1 MALLPCVMIQNRVAT
16 AILDCMQGKLGE
28 HPLAELIREIAA
40 AGLSGALRLSRERAK
55 VAIYFEEGRL
65 AFATS
70 NLRAH
75 RLREVVKRNGLTDAH
90 VAEFPRKALDEELAA
105 AMIQRGL
112 LRPETLAAIRG
123 NQVCDVLRL
132 ALLWTDGAWEFDSRV
147 RLADDIRVQIDVN
160 RLLLECARHLPASF
174 VAARLARANG
184 TYLRA
189 GNNNATNLLPTEAFI
204 LSHASA
210 AVTLGELALLSG
222 VGEEDG
228 YRAIYALSLSGL
240 LQGSDWPVALGAEA
254 SPVTTKAPRTGRSAT
269 VAGEADEID
278 KVADV
283 EALFVRLLL
292 AKDHYEV
299 LDVARLAT
307 SDELKNAYHALA
319 RRFHPDRFYQSD
331 AQLRTRVE
339 SAFARIAQA
348 YETLSDQPLRADYD
362 ARRTTK
368 PAATGGQKSAPVAK
382 GPNGAKQS
390 APRANANRAETS
402 FQHGME
408 ALKRNRP
415 DEAIRFLAEA
425 AMLSPREARY
435 RAHYGHVLIRQ
446 SNTRRIAET
455 ELQAALS
462 IEPDNSSYRVM
473 LAELYKQLGLQRRAE
488 GELERALAADP
499 KNEAARSLLL
509 SLKSKS
515 QKS

>member
-1 MALLPCVMIQNRVAT
+1 MIQNGSCRGAGSRSN
-16 AILDCMQGKLGE
+16 MQGQLGE

-55 VAIYFEEGRL
+55 VAIYFEEGKL
-65 AFATS
+65 VFATS

-90 VAEFPRKALDEELAA
+90 VAEFSVKLSDEELAA
-105 AMIQRGL
+105 AMIQRGV

-123 NQVCDVLRL
+123 NQVGGVLRV
-132 ALLWTDGAWEFDSRV
+132 ALLWIDGAWEFDPRV
-147 RLADDIRVQIDVN
+147 RLADEVRVQVDVN
-160 RLLLECARHLPASF
+160 RLLLECARHLPGSFIAS
-174 VAARLARANG
+174 RLARANG

-189 GNNNATNLLPTEAFI
+189 SNDSAMNLLPAEALI
-204 LSHASA
+204 LSRASDSL
-210 AVTLGELALLSG
+210 TLAELTTLSDAG
-222 VGEEDG
+222 QADG
-228 YRAIYALSLSGL
+228 FRAIYALSLSGL
-240 LQGSDWPVALGAEA
+240 LQRSDWPVALGAGA
-254 SPVTTKAPRTGRSAT
+254 SPVSTKAVRGGPGKTGA
-269 VAGEADEID
+269 AAADEID
-278 KVADV
+278 ELADV
-283 EALFVRLLL
+283 ETLFARLKI

-299 LDVARLAT
+299 LDISRLA
-307 SDELKNAYHALA
+307 SSEEIKNAYHELA
-319 RRFHPDRFYQSD
+319 RRFHPDRFHQSD
-331 AQLRTRVE
+331 PQLRTRVE

-348 YETLSDQPLRADYD
+348 YEMLRDQALRADYD
-362 ARRTTK
+362 ARRITK
-368 PAATGGQKSAPVAK
+368 PAATGQKSAPAAK
-382 GPNGAKQS
+382 GANGAKQS
-390 APRANANRAETS
+390 APQADASRAETS
-402 FQHGME
+402 FQHGLN

-435 RAHYGHVLIRQ
+435 RAHYGHALIRQ
-446 SNTRRIAET
+446 STTRRIAET
-455 ELQAALS
+455 ELQAALAL
-462 IEPDNSSYRVM
+462 EPENASYRVM